1 MNLEVDT
8 LWLARPDMFP
18 LHLEI
23 FAPGIEE
30 QILPNYE
37 FREAPPHHRLKR
49 LAIPFAS
56 WVDPDESRALVELV
70 GITRD
75 ASGSAEVLR
84 RLHGLQELLI
94 VVGDEATIA
103 AAMAQRNVFFI
114 TPERRPVAALP
125 QSFKFVEEKP
135 DDLDLEIEKKAIWN
149 SWDLMAERLEKIL
162 HHFKKRRTEARKFEI
177 EGKFSRPFM
186 YLSVAANV
194 QVVNGETPEEL
205 ESWDDFFDLEGWQ
218 IPKVRYVEAVSEEL
232 PKQWLRSKNHYW

>member
-1 MNLEVDT
+1 MQACREARVQGERLQLTYFERVDFDNSNLYVPFYTPVKNYMNLEVDT
-8 LWLARPDMFP
+8 LWLAHPDMFP

-56 WVDPDESRALVELV
+56 WVDPDESKALVELV
-70 GITRD
+70 GITRN

-103 AAMAQRNVFFI
+103 AAMTQRNILFI

-125 QSFKFVEEKP
+125 QSFKFAEEKP

-162 HHFKKRRTEARKFEI
+162 HHFKKRRTESRKFEI
-177 EGKFSRPFM
+177 EGKFSRPSI
-186 YLSVAANV
+186 YH
-194 QVVNGETPEEL
+194 
-205 ESWDDFFDLEGWQ
+205 
-218 IPKVRYVEAVSEEL
+218 R
-232 PKQWLRSKNHYW
+232 